1 MALIQEK
8 DQQVIRERFQRMT
21 GHVTLV
27 NFTRMDEPPPASEQ
41 IGAVLS
47 ELAELSTLLSVKVYD
62 SRQEPEAVTR
72 YGVERIPAIVLEGA
86 TDYGVR
92 YYGFPGGY
100 AFAAL
105 IDDIV
110 DVSNGDSGLTPQTR
124 ERLASLT
131 KPVHLRVFSTPT

>member
-21 GHVTLV
+21 GQVTLV
-27 NFTRMDEPPPASEQ
+27 NFTQKDDPPPNTEEIS
-41 IGAVLS
+41 AVLS
-47 ELAELSTLLSVKVYD
+47 ELAELSDLLSVKVYD
-62 SRQEPEAVTR
+62 VQREPEARTR
-72 YGVERIPAIVLEGA
+72 YGVERIPAIVVEGA
-86 TDYGVR
+86 KDYGVR

-100 AFAAL
+100 EFAAL

-110 DVSNGDSGLTPQTR
+110 DVSKGDSGLTSQTR

-131 KPVHLRVFSTPT
+131 SPVHLRVFSTPT